1 MKPIDWSRVDPEMVE
16 VVKAINNLPHVRTID
31 SCIGH
36 PGKMCNHQSH
46 AFIGV
51 APKTKET
58 AEADFFEFFSFF
70 FSQFAGK
77 IECMHADANPNPNP
91 NLESWFQVSL
101 SAYFDHFLTGQEN
114 APMFRLHV
122 SPRHDPAFNEIGVEE
137 KKRGLQ
143 LISAVVKDYL
153 EMLEVIK

>member
-1 MKPIDWSRVDPEMVE
+1 MQRPLDWSRVDPEVVE
-16 VVKAINNLPHVRTID
+16 VIKAINRLPHVRTID
-31 SCIGH
+31 SCFGH

-58 AEADFFEFFSFF
+58 AEADFFEFFAFF

-77 IECMHADANPNPNP
+77 VECMHADYD
-91 NLESWFQVSL
+91 LESWFQVSL
-101 SAYFDHFLTGQEN
+101 SAYFDHFLTGPEN

-122 SPRHDPAFNEIGVEE
+122 SPRHDPAFSEIGIEE

-143 LISAVVKDYL
+143 LISAAVKDYL